1 MRPTKRWLVL
11 LFAAVC
17 LSPLPAAGQVDP
29 AAREL
34 IQFGYN
40 ASLEGHAPLAAYA
53 FYLRNQPD
61 FPRTNLTLRLAVAPT
76 YIDTELG
83 IRRVLGRNTDMGVGV
98 AGGGFADSYDEIRG
112 GTFLPS
118 ESFVGHSAEASVSLY
133 HCFNPDQ
140 LIPLNGL
147 LRGGMHY
154 SFYERA
160 EGTASTFRLP
170 TDHNTFVVR
179 TGLRWGGKEPTL
191 FPSLAMELSIW
202 YEGEFR
208 TTSGTYGDT
217 TVSPAGDRQLKPSS
231 HLFWE
236 QALLAY
242 TFPKSQQSFY
252 LSLTAGTSLNADR
265 FSTYR
270 LGSLLP
276 MVSEFPLALPGY
288 FFQEISAEQF
298 VLLGGNYVAP
308 LDKSRR
314 WNVTAIATT
323 AVVDY
328 LPGLAQPGNWHSG
341 VGGGILYSAPS
352 LKVMV
357 GYGYGVEAIRNN
369 HRGAQ
374 TIGILMQ
381 LDLEHA
387 KGAPLNTQPG
397 PWRGFQSIFSAFT
410 D

>member
-1 MRPTKRWLVL
+1 MRRSIRWLVL
-11 LFAAVC
+11 LSGLACLGPLAA
-17 LSPLPAAGQVDP
+17 PGQVDP
-29 AAREL
+29 VAREL
-34 IQFGYN
+34 VQFGYN

-53 FYLRNQPD
+53 FYLRNRPD

-76 YIDTELG
+76 YLDTELG
-83 IRRVLGRNTDMGVGV
+83 IRQVLGRNTDLGVGV
-98 AGGGFADSYDEIRG
+98 AGGGFADNYDEIHA
-112 GTFLPS
+112 GTFMPGQ
-118 ESFVGHSAEASVSLY
+118 SFIGNTAEASLSLY

-140 LIPLNGL
+140 LIPLNGM
-147 LRGGMHY
+147 LRGSMHY
-154 SFYERA
+154 AFYERDD
-160 EGTASTFRLP
+160 GTASTFKLP
-170 TDHNTFVVR
+170 PDHNTFTVR
-179 TGLRWGGKEPTL
+179 TGLRWGGKEPML
-191 FPSLAMELSIW
+191 YPSLAMELSVW

-217 TVSPAGDRQLKPSS
+217 TVTPAGDRELEPYS

-288 FFQEISAEQF
+288 YFQEISAEQF
-298 VLLGGNYVAP
+298 VLFGGNYIAP
-308 LDKSRR
+308 LDKRRR
-314 WNVTAIATT
+314 WNFTAVATT
-323 AVVDY
+323 AAVDY
-328 LPGLAQPGNWHSG
+328 LPGLSQPGNWHAG

-357 GYGYGVEAIRNN
+357 GYGYGAEAIRDN

-397 PWRGFQSIFSAFT
+397 PWRGFQRVLGAFT